1 MGAFRLFGGYALIA
15 LGLLLI
21 SLPLLREMTG
31 PDAPKSGLA
40 FEVPLTGSWPLLTPF
55 KTYFG
60 SSLAT
65 RLLDLPV
72 HYLFEMG
79 AVLVCGLAG
88 LWLFRRRR
96 DEPLL
101 PFFGLTVLTGF
112 AVISLVASGRSW
124 VSLGFVLNNDL
135 GMRAIMPA
143 QATLALFAGYF
154 AASLS
159 TLALARGWKVLLKSL
174 MGVMMVL
181 GVLAVLWEVWAMGGA
196 KYLRP
201 PRLDPPTY
209 QALQAMPTVTEPLAV
224 VKHRTHD
231 NASAYQLMFADRS
244 PGFFTVEAA
253 VFHPDLTQV
262 IYQFGLSRF
271 AFLNRLPL
279 WSYQMFRE
287 MYADYVY
294 VGPDDRSADLY
305 PEKFEN
311 PTYYENVYRQG
322 DIAIYK
328 VRDLPLHQQQARFV
342 PAGIEFMGHIMDQ
355 SPVYPLGF
363 QTDVPQALVTAWR
376 LEQPVT
382 QDFTVYIHFID
393 PAGQVIAQA
402 DHQLWTWAGEGEG
415 PTSGWAA
422 GRTYLDIIPLPP
434 EVLAASTPLQIGIG
448 LWVPQTGEYQ
458 QVEPVDLTLDA
469 GQRLIIGTIEP

>member
-1 MGAFRLFGGYALIA
+1 
-15 LGLLLI
+15 
-21 SLPLLREMTG
+21 
-31 PDAPKSGLA
+31 
-40 FEVPLTGSWPLLTPF
+40 
-55 KTYFG
+55 
-60 SSLAT
+60 
-65 RLLDLPV
+65 
-72 HYLFEMG
+72 MG

-88 LWLFRRRR
+88 LWLFRQRR

-101 PFFGLTVLTGF
+101 PFFGLAVLVGF
-112 AVISLVASGRSW
+112 GVISSVASGRSW
-124 VSLGFVLNNDL
+124 VSLGFTLNNDL

-154 AASLS
+154 VASLS
-159 TLALARGWKVLLKSL
+159 TLALARGLKILLNTL
-174 MGVMMVL
+174 IGAMMVL
-181 GVLAVLWEVWAMGGA
+181 GVLAVVWEVWAMGGA
-196 KYLRP
+196 KYLKP
-201 PRLDPPTY
+201 PRLDLPTY
-209 QALQAMPTVTEPLAV
+209 QALQAIPTVTEPLAV

-231 NASAYQLMFADRS
+231 NVSAYQLMFADRS

-279 WSYQMFRE
+279 WSYQLFRE

-294 VGPDDRSADLY
+294 VGPNDRGADLY
-305 PEKFEN
+305 PDKFDN

-322 DIAIYK
+322 NIAIYK
-328 VRDLPLHQQQARFV
+328 VRDLPLNQRQARFA
-342 PAGIEFMGHIMDQ
+342 PAGIEFMGHIIDQ
-355 SPVYPLGF
+355 SPIYPLGF
-363 QTDVPQALVTAWR
+363 QTDAPTALVTAWR

-382 QDFTVYIHFID
+382 QDYTVYIHFID
-393 PAGQVIAQA
+393 PSGHVVAQA

-422 GRTYLDIIPLPP
+422 GRIYLDIIPLPS
-434 EVLAASTPLQIGIG
+434 EMLAASTPLQIGIG
-448 LWVPQTGEYQ
+448 LWVPETGEYQ